1 MDHKLTAWANSRNP
15 SVFPKHRID
24 QLWTLGLLLAAVLL
38 FGINLGNLPLRDW
51 DEGTVAQVARE
62 IWRAPDGLLTW
73 LYPTINNVP
82 YLNKPP
88 LMHWLMATAY
98 HVAGVNEWTSR
109 LPGAMLT
116 AISVP
121 LLYGIGRELFIRR
134 TPAVLSAFV
143 YLTLLPVVRHGRLA
157 MLDGGV
163 LCFSLLLV
171 FCLLRTRRDLRWGL
185 GVGIAFG
192 LLCLTKGI
200 VALLIGT
207 IALVF
212 IALDTPR
219 LLTSGHLW
227 MGLLLGTLPAAGWY
241 AAQWW
246 HYKINFVQT
255 FLQSQSF
262 SRIVTPVESHSGPP
276 WYYLLEILKYSLPW
290 LLFLPWGFR
299 LVWENR
305 NMGWAKL
312 VLVWTIGYL
321 GVISMMST
329 KLPWYV
335 LPIYPALALVVGMQ
349 LSDVWN
355 SNDLLG
361 VKHRSRRQYPRGW
374 PFLLGLVATACWVA
388 NLYFA
393 SVSML
398 PKLDLQLILSILAL
412 TMTAATILAACRDSQ
427 FILVLLW
434 GCYLA
439 LLLLMTSQY
448 WVWELNEAYPVKPVA
463 EIIQNNTS
471 PGQKIVTSYP
481 TYRPSLNFYS
491 DRQVIPASEYMK
503 SGVSNAEKIQRYWQ
517 QSAKP
522 YLLIEQT
529 VLNQLHLENVQ
540 QLGSAK
546 GWLLVTQ
553 GEKPAVKTVQATVMI
568 DRERT

>member
-1 MDHKLTAWANSRNP
+1 
-15 SVFPKHRID
+15 
-24 QLWTLGLLLAAVLL
+24 
-38 FGINLGNLPLRDW
+38 
-51 DEGTVAQVARE
+51 
-62 IWRAPDGLLTW
+62 
-73 LYPTINNVP
+73 
-82 YLNKPP
+82 
-88 LMHWLMATAY
+88 MHWLMAAIY
-98 HVAGVNEWTSR
+98 HLAGVNEWTSR

-143 YLTLLPVVRHGRLA
+143 YLTLLPVARHGRLA

-207 IALVF
+207 IALIF

-227 MGLLLGTLPAAGWY
+227 VGLLLGSLPAAAWY
-241 AAQWW
+241 GAQWW

-262 SRIVTPVESHSGPP
+262 SRIVTPVESHAGPP

-321 GVISMMST
+321 GVISVMST

-374 PFLLGLVATACWVA
+374 PF
-388 NLYFA
+388 Y
-393 SVSML
+393 
-398 PKLDLQLILSILAL
+398 
-412 TMTAATILAACRDSQ
+412 
-427 FILVLLW
+427 
-434 GCYLA
+434 
-439 LLLLMTSQY
+439 
-448 WVWELNEAYPVKPVA
+448 
-463 EIIQNNTS
+463 
-471 PGQKIVTSYP
+471 
-481 TYRPSLNFYS
+481 
-491 DRQVIPASEYMK
+491 
-503 SGVSNAEKIQRYWQ
+503 
-517 QSAKP
+517 
-522 YLLIEQT
+522 
-529 VLNQLHLENVQ
+529 
-540 QLGSAK
+540 
-546 GWLLVTQ
+546 
-553 GEKPAVKTVQATVMI
+553 
-568 DRERT
+568 